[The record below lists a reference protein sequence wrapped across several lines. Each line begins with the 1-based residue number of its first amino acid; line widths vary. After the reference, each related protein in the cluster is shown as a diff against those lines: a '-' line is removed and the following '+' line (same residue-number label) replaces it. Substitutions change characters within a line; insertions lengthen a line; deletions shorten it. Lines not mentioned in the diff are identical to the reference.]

1 MSKANK
7 IFDSDLFMQYRIN
20 AGLTFTST
28 CLNHTSVRAQ
38 HQWFSEQQPLVW
50 VESFMHL
57 KLFTLHVEIRLLF
70 WIKQNVNCDSKDQ
83 ERKIYNFVLYKIIEK
98 QNSYMNFS
106 EMYSF
111 WNYIYLKF
119 TLLRFS
125 NIFQF
130 WWISFCSLVIPV
142 ILIFML
148 MSH

>member
-1 MSKANK
+1 MLVLLLPQLVLITHQFVHSINDFRNNNHSYELRVSCIWSYLLYMWRLGFYFESNKMSIVIVK
-7 IFDSDLFMQYRIN
+7 I
-20 AGLTFTST
+20 
-28 CLNHTSVRAQ
+28 
-38 HQWFSEQQPLVW
+38 
-50 VESFMHL
+50 
-57 KLFTLHVEIRLLF
+57 
-70 WIKQNVNCDSKDQ
+70 
-83 ERKIYNFVLYKIIEK
+83 RKEIYNFVLYKIIEK

-142 ILIFML
+142 ILIFIL